1 MKLDPAMFPEK
12 AAEVVNNTVLREGV
26 RTMLTKSLD
35 KTLPSLLQ
43 RPAQTQPR

>member
-1 MKLDPAMFPEK
+1 MFPEK
-12 AAEVVNNTVLREGV
+12 PENVVNNPALREGV

-43 RPAQTQPR
+43 GPPR